1 VNSIIRI
8 SRTKL
13 ELLCYIRTEFDPLC
27 IMFDACDDNIIHS
40 VEQKV
45 SRKVIVAYSIYC
57 LFFSDLSQTLNR
69 ASLKK
74 DMPVT

>member
-1 VNSIIRI
+1 VNPIIRI
-8 SRTKL
+8 FRTKL

-27 IMFDACDDNIIHS
+27 ITFDACDNNIIHS

-45 SRKVIVAYSIYC
+45 SRKVIVALNI
-57 LFFSDLSQTLNR
+57 LFIFFRSQTLNR

-74 DMPVT
+74 DMPVI

>member
-1 VNSIIRI
+1 MDLMIHIF
-8 SRTKL
+8 RTKL

-45 SRKVIVAYSIYC
+45 SRKVIIVQFGI
-57 LFFSDLSQTLNR
+57 L
-69 ASLKK
+69 
-74 DMPVT
+74 